1 MPSTKHTAKTVFSDI
16 LMNGEPNHY
25 NKNVCETIFVCHF
38 WMCLILAN
46 RKSVNIGMLNS
57 LNAAVG
63 LKLWHSHC
71 FVAYLACQTQRL
83 IHRLIEVA
91 KILDK
96 KSTWTF
102 SLQVLERTTLGNE
115 TFGLPSHIWT
125 KLWPPF
131 WEVPCSQCIAAFST
145 VSESCGSQWEARWVY
160 SVIIGHKSWISRK
173 IHEGS
178 SAWDLEY
185 SPVH

>member
-1 MPSTKHTAKTVFSDI
+1 MLSTKHTAKTFFSDI
-16 LMNGEPNHY
+16 LMNGEPNNY

-46 RKSVNIGMLNS
+46 RKSVSIGMLNS

-83 IHRLIEVA
+83 IHNRSSCKDLGQEFD
-91 KILDK
+91 LDLFCASFGK
-96 KSTWTF
+96 
-102 SLQVLERTTLGNE
+102 N
-115 TFGLPSHIWT
+115 TFGQWDLWPST

-131 WEVPCSQCIAAFST
+131 WEVPFSQCIAAFST
-145 VSESCGSQWEARWVY
+145 VSESCGSPV
-160 SVIIGHKSWISRK
+160 
-173 IHEGS
+173 GS
-178 SAWDLEY
+178 KVSLFSHNW
-185 SPVH
+185 P